1 MILLNLGDYV
11 GVINVDEVKRARN
24 IGWNK
29 RFVAEDLL
37 LAFWLTCE
45 TPVGSWKCMC
55 SKPTCLFFLWARKRK
70 KFYLGP
76 PNHIFI
82 KFPQKNPFKWTWP
95 RSIRMRLKK
104 KKKTRAWS
112 CFDYFSV
119 WSLSEPLQEF
129 DPQQLLIALLI
140 KGGKKW
146 NELLSGS

>member
-11 GVINVDEVKRARN
+11 SVIHVDEVKRAWN

-37 LAFWLTCE
+37 SAFWLTSE

-76 PNHIFI
+76 SKPHLHKIPPKKSLQVDLATFNTNEII
-82 KFPQKNPFKWTWP
+82 
-95 RSIRMRLKK
+95 KK
-104 KKKTRAWS
+104 KHTRAWS